1 MNLGAISLAALAGVL
16 SILSP
21 CVLPM
26 LPLAFGG
33 AASQGRMAPVLLA
46 LGVALSFT
54 TVSIF
59 VATIGFSI
67 GLDGEALRGVG
78 AALIAGLG
86 VVLLWPP
93 LQTRVVAALGP
104 LSDRIDRA
112 FHGAS
117 VVESLGPLGLGAT
130 LGAVW
135 SPCAGP
141 TLGAASL
148 MASRGESLG
157 QAALIMGAFG
167 LGAAAPL
174 LGLGLLSRE
183 VFSRW
188 RDSLIGA
195 GLRARQ
201 AMGVFLIVL
210 GGLIVSGRDKQLEAT
225 LLDAS
230 PAWLSQLTTRF

>member
-1 MNLGAISLAALAGVL
+1 
-16 SILSP
+16 
-21 CVLPM
+21 
-26 LPLAFGG
+26 
-33 AASQGRMAPVLLA
+33 
-46 LGVALSFT
+46 
-54 TVSIF
+54 
-59 VATIGFSI
+59 
-67 GLDGEALRGVG
+67 
-78 AALIAGLG
+78 
-86 VVLLWPP
+86 
-93 LQTRVVAALGP
+93 
-104 LSDRIDRA
+104 
-112 FHGAS
+112 
-117 VVESLGPLGLGAT
+117 
-130 LGAVW
+130 
-135 SPCAGP
+135 
-141 TLGAASL
+141 